1 MGLIFFME
9 NGYAICSSQ
18 NCGETRVSG
27 DCDGASWGRCIHPLI
42 KGLAGHQA
50 DVKPEVRQD
59 PTTHKHKIRDRCAGL
74 RNAGVQ
80 HPGRQVCSIWDR
92 CVGFGTRGMY
102 DAGTQ
107 V

>member
-1 MGLIFFME
+1 M
-9 NGYAICSSQ
+9 
-18 NCGETRVSG
+18 SG

-50 DVKPEVRQD
+50 GVKPEVRQD
-59 PTTHKHKIRDRCAGL
+59 PTTHKHKIRDRC
-74 RNAGVQ
+74 
-80 HPGRQVCSIWDR
+80 
-92 CVGFGTRGMY
+92 VGFGTRGMY